1 MNTCLYEAWL
11 SCEGN
16 RKKSRLYL
24 SICNKNRKKTT
35 GVRRWFL
42 RSELE
47 KRFGVDVATDIV
59 NRKLNDEKLKESETR
74 LFEELPDR
82 EDATVWGYGHVR
94 TNHWE
99 KPKACV
105 NCIFFNVAEVLS

>member
-16 RKKSRLYL
+16 WKKSRLYL

-35 GVRRWFL
+35 GVRRWYL

-94 TNHWE
+94 TNH
-99 KPKACV
+99 
-105 NCIFFNVAEVLS
+105 